1 VDRVTDELS
10 VLLRGDEDNCRE
22 VTSDRRLRDGSR
34 NSYSVADYSL
44 VSRAWVN
51 PTQKHHFR
59 TLWIDSSR
67 ASKAWVAHITPD
79 PTGVSRHV
87 RELQLDLLGPSK
99 LEDIT
104 EHLNALTRI
113 ESLTMRG
120 CGDVSQVPSFME
132 WLSRMGSNLVRL
144 QITNDSRIASHSIVS
159 LLAVLP
165 LLKHVE
171 MEHVDRGLKE
181 PEDADEANPPTAFP
195 QVPFFEGV
203 NSFILRSADGHYFP
217 DQSLDWI
224 PPTARFWQLE
234 LDLAC
239 STHHPE
245 LANQWLASSCAT
257 LRDFTIG
264 WDCTSCRSG
273 CCILLTRFP
282 SSFPRPPT
290 RIYAVGPLA
299 MHRA

>member
-1 VDRVTDELS
+1 MKDFPQKLVDRVVDELF
-10 VLLRGDEDNCRE
+10 VLLRGDNRHK
-22 VTSDRRLRDGSR
+22 VTYTRRFCDSSGHD
-34 NSYSVADYSL
+34 YSIADYSL

-59 TLWIDSSR
+59 SLWLDSSH
-67 ASKAWVAHITPD
+67 ASKSWVAHITPD
-79 PTGVSRHV
+79 PAGVSRHV
-87 RELQLDLLGPSK
+87 RKLKLDLFEPSE

-120 CGDVSQVPSFME
+120 CGDVSQVPSIME
-132 WLSRMGSNLVRL
+132 WLPCIGSNLVRL
-144 QITNDSRIASHSIVS
+144 RTTNDSRVASHSIVS

-217 DQSLDWI
+217 DRSLDWI

-239 STHHPE
+239 STHHPV
-245 LANQWLASSCAT
+245 LVNQWLASSCAT

-273 CCILLTRFP
+273 CCILIRSVDQVSL
-282 SSFPRPPT
+282 
-290 RIYAVGPLA
+290 
-299 MHRA
+299 